1 MTNIELETNEPKTQ
15 YELSSVTLSEDAA
28 SVKAL
33 LAKHNAQVLNERPV
47 MKIQLAYKINKEG
60 FGFMSTIDFLAETS
74 AVVGLKQD
82 LELDKDVIRAIVVKK
97 QKEPKRR
104 EGRSEK
110 EEAKTPTGPQK
121 LRSMLGSMLTNE
133 ALEKKIEEILQ

>member
-1 MTNIELETNEPKTQ
+1 MELETNEPKTH
-15 YELSSVTLSEDAA
+15 YEISTVTVSEEAA

-47 MKIQLAYKINKEG
+47 MKVQLAYKINKQG
-60 FGFMSTIDFLAETS
+60 FGFMGTVDFLADTAS
-74 AVVGLKQD
+74 VVALKQD

-97 QKEPKRR
+97 KESKKR

-110 EEAKTPTGPQK
+110 EEAKGPTGPQK
-121 LRSMLGSMLTNE
+121 LRNILGSMLTNE